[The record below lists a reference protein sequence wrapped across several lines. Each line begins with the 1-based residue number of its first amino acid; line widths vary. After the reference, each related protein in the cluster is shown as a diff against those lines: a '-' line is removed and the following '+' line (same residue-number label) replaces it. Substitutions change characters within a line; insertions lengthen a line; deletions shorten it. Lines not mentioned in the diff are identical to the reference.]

1 MKGVLQGHNG
11 ARPRRVNSPIPDGP
25 QERDPPLT
33 EHRYL
38 GVESTPRRMVAI
50 CSCGW
55 RSEPYSSAGMAGSA
69 WDRHSEEEAPS

>member
-1 MKGVLQGHNG
+1 L
-11 ARPRRVNSPIPDGP
+11 S
-25 QERDPPLT
+25 

-38 GVESTPRRMVAI
+38 GVESTPRRMVAV

-69 WDRHSEEEAPS
+69 WDRHAEDERDP